1 MKRRLW
7 TQQEQ
12 PDRQRVKPCS
22 GCREATAI
30 QWNAVL
36 YRHIVLDQMKIN
48 TQEYPRLFNLLG
60 SYLGQDSDLWGNNFD
75 EIITLYKSESTEE
88 EVLELLHE
96 LNLLQE
102 RLGPALDDEF
112 LKSYGYDFNPTL
124 WGFTTAS
131 FFDALRKNLQ

>member
-1 MKRRLW
+1 
-7 TQQEQ
+7 
-12 PDRQRVKPCS
+12 
-22 GCREATAI
+22 
-30 QWNAVL
+30 
-36 YRHIVLDQMKIN
+36 MKIN

-75 EIITLYKSESTEE
+75 EIITLYKNESTEE

-112 LKSYGYDFNPTL
+112 LKSYGHDFNPTL